1 MKNKKGR
8 FTEIVDYLNN
18 NKLFAGFIMLILNIG
33 SKYAT
38 IEFSETQEEYLKLIM
53 SRQLIIFASAWAT
66 THDIILSI
74 IITASFIVLAD
85 FITNPAS
92 QFCILPIK
100 KLNNVLDTNKDNHIS
115 QKEIDNAIKILQN
128 AKKKS

>member
-1 MKNKKGR
+1 MRKRKNR
-8 FTEIVDYLNN
+8 FTEITDYLNN

-74 IITASFIVLAD
+74 VITASFVILAD
-85 FITNPAS
+85 FITNPDS
-92 QFCILPIK
+92 QFCILPVS
-100 KLNNVLDTNKDNHIS
+100 KLNKVLDTNNDDHVSNT
-115 QKEIDNAIKILQN
+115 
-128 AKKKS
+128 